1 MPGVRCFV
9 GIGIPGRTTGHLLA
23 AADAVRKADRGWND
37 ARWVCAENLHVTL
50 RFIGDV
56 ERSALAEV
64 IDALDASLHDAAP
77 ATLSLGTL
85 RAIPSPRHPRMLW
98 VACDDLGDHART
110 ARCAVDDAL
119 RDIGIAPEDKPFRA
133 HITLCRTKARVAL
146 SERAARD
153 AERVLSAARQPMS
166 DLKYTLF
173 SSRLTPAGPVY
184 SALGSWPK
192 RGA

>member
-9 GIGIPGRTTGHLLA
+9 GIGLPERAVGRLLEAGA
-23 AADAVRKADRGWND
+23 AIRGTDRTWND
-37 ARWVCAENLHVTL
+37 ARWVAADNLHVTL

-56 ERSALAEV
+56 EQSALADV
-64 IDALDASLHDAAP
+64 VDALDASLYDAAP
-77 ATLSLGTL
+77 AMLTLGTL

-98 VACDDLGDHART
+98 VTCDDLGDRARA
-110 ARCAVDDAL
+110 ARCALDDTL
-119 RDIGIAPEDKPFRA
+119 RDVGIAPEDKPFRA
-133 HITLCRTKARVAL
+133 HVTLCRTKARVTL
-146 SERAARD
+146 SEHAARD
-153 AERVLSAARQPMS
+153 AERVLSAGREPMS

-184 SALGSWPK
+184 TALGSWPK